1 MAVPLGPPVL
11 AQAASFQGPEVYWFG
26 LSPLLVLTGG
36 CLVLM
41 VSAALLPGRWPRGV
55 YAMVTAVVAGT
66 AGTLALFLWDDVQEE
81 GPRGLVGDAIGLD
94 GFSLFFTVVICAAVL
109 LSALFLDDYLRREDL
124 DGCEVY
130 ALALLAAVGGIVLA
144 SANDLIVLFLGLE
157 TLSLAQYVMA
167 ASHVRRPESQ
177 EAAIKYFIL
186 GGFSSAFL
194 LYGIALTYGAIGS
207 TNLSFVVEFFRDRV
221 LIEEGLLLAGI
232 ALMLV
237 GLSFKISAV
246 PFHAWTPDVYQ
257 GSPTPVTGFMASA
270 AKAAAF
276 AALIRVVVVAFDA
289 YREDWQPALWVIAV
303 LTLFVGSV
311 LAVVQTDVK
320 RMLAYSSVSH
330 AGFILVGV
338 EAANE
343 AGTAGA
349 LFYIL
354 AYAVMVI
361 GTFGVVELVAGKGD
375 EHTTLDD
382 FRGLAR
388 SRPVLSFTLTVFLL
402 AQAGVPLTSG
412 FVAKFGVIEAA
423 AEQGGG
429 WGYSLAVIAML
440 SAVIAAFLYLRI
452 IVSMY
457 LADPV
462 PGDESRE
469 PIPVPFS
476 AGVGLAAA
484 AGFTVLLGFLPW
496 WAIDWTRD
504 AVTTSIAVGG

>member
-1 MAVPLGPPVL
+1 VTGFALL
-11 AQAASFQGPEVYWFG
+11 AQATFSGPEVDWFG
-26 LSPLLVLTGG
+26 LSPLIVLTGG

-41 VSAALLPGRWPRGV
+41 VAAALVPGRWPRGG
-55 YAMVTAVVAGT
+55 YALFTGIIAVT
-66 AGTLALFLWDDVQEE
+66 AGTFGLFLWDDAQEE

-94 GFSLFFTVVICAAVL
+94 GFSVFFTLVICATVL

-130 ALALLAAVGGIVLA
+130 ALVLLAAVGGIVLA

-167 ASHVRRPESQ
+167 ASHMRRFQSQ
-177 EAAIKYFIL
+177 ESAIKYFIL

-207 TNLSFVVEFFRDRV
+207 TSLSFAVEFLRDRV
-221 LIEEGLLLAGI
+221 LVEEGLLLAGI

-237 GLSFKISAV
+237 GLGFKISAV
-246 PFHAWTPDVYQ
+246 PFHAWTPDVYE
-257 GSPTPVTGFMASA
+257 GAPTPVTGFMASA

-276 AALIRVVVVAFDA
+276 GALLRVIVVAFNA
-289 YREDWQPALWVIAV
+289 YRDDWQPVLWVLAV
-303 LTLFVGSV
+303 VTLVVGSV
-311 LAVVQTDVK
+311 LAVVQTNVK

-338 EAANE
+338 EAASE
-343 AGTAGA
+343 DGTAGA
-349 LFYIL
+349 LFYVL
-354 AYAVMVI
+354 AYAVMVL
-361 GTFGVVELVAGKGD
+361 GTFGVVALVARTGD
-375 EHTTLDD
+375 GQTELDD

-388 SRPVLSFTLTVFLL
+388 TRPVLAFTLTVFLL

-412 FVAKFGVIEAA
+412 FVAKFGVIAA
-423 AEQGGG
+423 AVEQAGGF
-429 WGYSLAVIAML
+429 GYSLAIIAML
-440 SAVIAAFLYLRI
+440 SAVIAAFVYLRI

-457 LADPV
+457 IADALPS
-462 PGDESRE
+462 DAERE
-469 PIPVPFS
+469 PVVVPVS
-476 AGVGLAAA
+476 AGTGLLLAAA
-484 AGFTVLLGFLPW
+484 FTLLLGFFPW

-504 AVTTSIAVGG
+504 AVTTSIAGG